1 MVEITDTLTAQGT
14 LQQAESLSGWQ
25 RFTHLQ
31 PTWPAVS
38 AFFIA
43 LGLSLGI
50 GMARLR
56 FVRWPFHPVM
66 FVFLGGAQALTMS
79 GSFMIGWIIKTLV
92 NKYGG
97 EKMYQSLKPFMIGVI
112 AGDMAGQFVPML
124 AGTVY
129 YLVTGDKI

>member
-1 MVEITDTLTAQGT
+1 
-14 LQQAESLSGWQ
+14 
-25 RFTHLQ
+25 
-31 PTWPAVS
+31 
-38 AFFIA
+38 
-43 LGLSLGI
+43 
-50 GMARLR
+50 
-56 FVRWPFHPVM
+56 
-66 FVFLGGAQALTMS
+66 MS